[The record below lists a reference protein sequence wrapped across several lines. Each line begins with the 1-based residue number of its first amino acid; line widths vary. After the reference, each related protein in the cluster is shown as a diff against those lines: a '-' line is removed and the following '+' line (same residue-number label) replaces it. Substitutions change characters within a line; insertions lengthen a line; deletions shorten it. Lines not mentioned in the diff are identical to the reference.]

1 MYSTGVILEAVN
13 MGWSEWLS
21 SKQVTKLQKLLVRQL
36 KDKPDICSAT
46 DRAHQGSLS
55 QDI

>member
-13 MGWSEWLS
+13 MGWTEWLS